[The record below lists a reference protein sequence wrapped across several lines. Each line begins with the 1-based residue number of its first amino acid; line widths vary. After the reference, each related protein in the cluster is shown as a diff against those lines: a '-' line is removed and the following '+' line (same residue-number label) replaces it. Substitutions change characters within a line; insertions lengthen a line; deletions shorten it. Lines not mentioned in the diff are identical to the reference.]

1 MAVTLPA
8 PSRTRQG
15 RKSFRKYEPLFHSW
29 GLNLRC
35 SGPDSGGVPKMSEW
49 SPHYKVR
56 SEAKGRI
63 PSQALTVWGLI
74 VLTGIFVTVCL
85 SLLKQDESA
94 REIAELKYRMQAMER
109 RPAKLSESDRATI
122 SDQTQAQVNRALL
135 SRR

>member
-1 MAVTLPA
+1 
-8 PSRTRQG
+8 
-15 RKSFRKYEPLFHSW
+15 
-29 GLNLRC
+29 
-35 SGPDSGGVPKMSEW
+35 MSEW